1 MSPRRASVRA
11 VAPER
16 DREASVPFDIVLGPY
31 RLSVQR
37 RDRSQMLD
45 RRQRACI
52 NLDAGRIELRKDLA
66 GLALAEAFL
75 FCLIRLG
82 HYCRG
87 CQRGCP
93 EEAYAHAFATGMVEF
108 ALRNPRA
115 WLWFNRLLGEHLPG
129 RPRFDRV
136 LRGASARV
144 PVQPQRIVI
153 ARRTLALR
161 CISRAQAGSAFG
173 WYDHQRREV
182 QLYVGLAGVNLPVV
196 GLHEIT
202 HALHHAYALKAHDT
216 HLNYCRAQ
224 TKGWLDIMR
233 HCPAVWRWLLWT
245 MRFPFTARLVR
256 G

>member
-1 MSPRRASVRA
+1 VKETNSPRGRAGRQGSPMPSEV
-11 VAPER
+11 
-16 DREASVPFDIVLGPY
+16 VLGPY
-31 RLSVQR
+31 RLGVER
-37 RDRSQMLD
+37 RKRSQMLD

-52 NLDAGRIELRKDLA
+52 NLEAGRIELRQDLA

-75 FCLIRLG
+75 FCLVRLS

-87 CQRGCP
+87 CQQGCP

-129 RPRFDRV
+129 RPRFDRA
-136 LRGASARV
+136 LRGGSARA

-153 ARRTLALR
+153 GRRALALR
-161 CISRAQAGSAFG
+161 CISRTQAGSAFG

-182 QLYVGLAGVNLPVV
+182 QLYAGLAGVNLAVV
-196 GLHEIT
+196 ALHEIT
-202 HALHHAYALKAHDT
+202 HALHRAYGLKERDT

-224 TKGWLDIMR
+224 VKGWLGIMQD
-233 HCPAVWRWLLWT
+233 CPAVWCWLLWT
-245 MRFPFTARLVR
+245 MRFPRTARLVC